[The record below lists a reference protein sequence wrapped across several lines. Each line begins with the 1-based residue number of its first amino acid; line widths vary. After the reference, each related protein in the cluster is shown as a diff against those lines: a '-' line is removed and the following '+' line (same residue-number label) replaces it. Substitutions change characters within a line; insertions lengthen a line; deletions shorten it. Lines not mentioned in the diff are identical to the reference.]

1 MIKRILLFFVI
12 ISFSCNESNN
22 TYKPLSSGRIHSVS
36 VVVNS
41 NDWNSKIGDA
51 IRKSYADEYLGLPQ
65 IEERFSLSQID
76 YETFSGFARTSRNI
90 IYINK
95 RKTKSYSIVKNK
107 FARPQLYLEI
117 SGTNENE
124 IIEQVM
130 LSKRDGIKAFTNGEY
145 IFREGESA
153 AYAYVIKSGVVEIV
167 KNSASGVQ
175 VLAELK
181 PPTIFGEMAL
191 IDGNPRSAG
200 ARAKE
205 NSVVTEVTSTA
216 FSSYLSKNPEAAIR
230 IMKNI
235 SENLRA
241 SNQLVAKYE
250 RADVNSTDL
259 DSELTSLDKNTKDFE
274 IDDTD
279 ALYERKPS
287 KPILILVV
295 TLLTFL
301 LGSVLYASLSQ
312 VDTTISA
319 RGEFLTATPNII
331 VEASAS
337 SVVKS
342 VEVER
347 GDMVSKDQ
355 IIAYLDDTMV
365 QVNLKQNEE
374 KIDNIVQALI
384 SLYMEEFLVNNGLI
398 NFLKFRASWLQVGNA
413 EIGNFAS
420 SGLF

>member
-1 MIKRILLFFVI
+1 M
-12 ISFSCNESNN
+12 S
-22 TYKPLSSGRIHSVS
+22 
-36 VVVNS
+36 
-41 NDWNSKIGDA
+41 D
-51 IRKSYADEYLGLPQ
+51 
-65 IEERFSLSQID
+65 
-76 YETFSGFARTSRNI
+76 
-90 IYINK
+90 
-95 RKTKSYSIVKNK
+95 
-107 FARPQLYLEI
+107 
-117 SGTNENE
+117 
-124 IIEQVM
+124 
-130 LSKRDGIKAFTNGEY
+130 KAYTNGEY

-175 VLAELK
+175 VLAELT
-181 PPTIFGEMAL
+181 PPSIFGEMAL

-205 NSVVTEVTSTA
+205 SSVVTEVTAAA

-235 SENLRA
+235 SENLRS

-250 RADVNSTDL
+250 RAEVHSTRL
-259 DSELTSLDKNTKDFE
+259 DSEVNVLDKNTKDFE

-279 ALYERKPS
+279 AIYERKPS
-287 KPILILVV
+287 KPILILVFA
-295 TLLTFL
+295 LLTFL

-347 GDMVSKDQ
+347 GDTVSKDQ

-384 SLYMEEFLVNNGLI
+384 SLYMEEFLVNNIQMFTDNFNFDVLYDDITNKLNFQREATTFSELYKSTLI
-398 NFLKFRASWLQVGNA
+398 KKVT
-413 EIGNFAS
+413 E
-420 SGLF
+420 